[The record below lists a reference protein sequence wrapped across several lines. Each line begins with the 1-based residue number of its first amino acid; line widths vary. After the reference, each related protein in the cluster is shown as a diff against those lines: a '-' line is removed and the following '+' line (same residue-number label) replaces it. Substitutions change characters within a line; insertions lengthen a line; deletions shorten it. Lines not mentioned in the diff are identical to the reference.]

1 MIRTAIKGMLARKL
15 RTILTSLAIV
25 LGVGMVSAAYILTD
39 TWQGAT
45 DKLSTAAYD
54 NVDAVVTTR
63 AAFDVSA
70 DEVGGKRPPLPASA
84 LADVRALPEVGVAAG
99 DVSDQVRLVG
109 ADDKAIGGSG
119 GSPSFAE
126 GFDAR
131 APGAAALSPFKLR
144 SGRFARSRGEV
155 TIDAGTA
162 KKQHL
167 GVGQTIGVSSHGAS
181 QRFTIVGT
189 ATFGSVESL
198 GGATAAIFD
207 LRQAQALTGK
217 DGKLDSILVRAREGV
232 APGELRHA
240 IAAVLPHALQVETA
254 AGQDRF
260 GLDGLREGLGIVQK
274 FLVAFGIIALF
285 VGGFVI
291 FNTLAI
297 TVAQRSR
304 DFALLRTIG
313 ASRRQVL
320 GSVVLEA
327 VLTGLVASLIG
338 IAVGLGLT
346 SGLSAAFKALDID
359 LPASETVLAGR
370 TVIVALLFGVGVT
383 TVAGLVP
390 AVRATRVDPVAALR
404 EGAVPA
410 SRGSRRTPVVGA
422 ALSALSVAALVYGMF
437 AGGVSVVG
445 RLAAIGLGTLLLFVG
460 VAMLSSR
467 LVPPLA
473 STVGW
478 PVERLGRVAG
488 RLARENA
495 IRNPGRTAATAAALM
510 IGIALVTFVAI
521 LGQGLRTSFSASW
534 ERQVSTNYVV
544 TAEDGWT
551 PIPAKTADALA
562 KTPGVGAVTTIREDQ
577 ARAFGEVGTVSGIDP
592 ATVDSALH
600 FHWKA
605 GSDSALREIGTD
617 GAIVTKKFAEEHDLA
632 AGERFRMTS
641 PSGKRLDLRIAGID
655 ARPEFNPLELAD
667 VSISQALF
675 DRSFENPDPRL
686 VFVKLDDGA
695 DAASRSA
702 LERAI
707 APYPGAKL
715 RTSAEYEKL
724 NQSWIDGLVGL
735 LYAMLGLSVIVSLFG
750 IINTLA
756 LAVFERTRELGTLR
770 AVGMTRRQVRRMMRY
785 ESVMVALIG
794 AVLGMAVGLLLAAL
808 VTHALSGEGLEFS
821 IPARTLV
828 AFLLVAIIAG
838 MLAAILPA
846 RRASRL
852 NVLQA
857 LQYE

>member
-15 RTILTSLAIV
+15 RTVLTGLAIV
-25 LGVGMVSAAYILTD
+25 LGVAMVSAAYILTD
-39 TWQGAT
+39 SWQGAA

-63 AAFDVSA
+63 AAFEVAA
-70 DEVGGKRPPLPASA
+70 DEAGGKRPPLPASV
-84 LADVRALPEVGVAAG
+84 LADVRSLPQVGVAAG
-99 DVSDQVRLVG
+99 DVSDEVRLVG
-109 ADDKAIGGSG
+109 HDGKAIGGDG

-126 GFDAR
+126 GIDAR
-131 APGAAALSPFKLR
+131 TPGAAALSPFKLR
-144 SGRFARSRGEV
+144 SGRFARADREV
-155 TIDAGTA
+155 TIDAATA
-162 KKQHL
+162 KNEHL
-167 GVGQTIGVSSHGAS
+167 AVGQTIGVSTHGAS

-217 DGKLDSILVRAREGV
+217 RGKLDSILVRARADV
-232 APGELRHA
+232 APAELRHA
-240 IAAVLPHALQVETA
+240 IAAVLPPGLQVESA
-254 AGQDRF
+254 ESQDRF
-260 GLDGLREGLGIVQK
+260 GLDGLKQGLGIVQK

-304 DFALLRTIG
+304 EFALLRTIG

-320 GSVVLEA
+320 GSVVVEA
-327 VLTGLVASLIG
+327 VATGLVASVIG

-346 SGLSAAFKALDID
+346 GGLSAAFKAFNLE
-359 LPASETVLAGR
+359 LPESGTVLATR
-370 TVIVALLFGVGVT
+370 TLLVSLLFGVGVT

-390 AVRATRVDPVAALR
+390 AVRATRVEPVAALR
-404 EGAVPA
+404 EGAIPT
-410 SRGSRRTPVVGA
+410 SRGSRRTPAAGA
-422 ALSALSVAALVYGMF
+422 VLSAIAIVALVYGMF
-437 AGGVSVVG
+437 AGGVSVTG
-445 RLAAIGLGTLLLFVG
+445 RLAAIGAGTLILFVG

-473 STVGW
+473 SIVGR
-478 PVERLGRVAG
+478 PAERIARVAG

-495 IRNPGRTAATAAALM
+495 MRNPGRTAATAAALM

-534 ERQVSTNYVV
+534 DKQLSTDYVV

-551 PIPAKTADALA
+551 PIPDETAEALA
-562 KTPGVGAVTTIREDQ
+562 KTPGVAAVTTVREDQ
-577 ARAFGEVGTVSGIDP
+577 ARAFGEVMLVSGIDP
-592 ATVDSALH
+592 ATVDSALQ

-605 GSDSALREIGTD
+605 GSDAALQGIGND
-617 GAIVTKKFAEEHDLA
+617 GAIITKEFADQHHLG

-641 PSGKRLDLRIAGID
+641 PAGNRLDLRVAGID
-655 ARPEFNPLELAD
+655 ARPQFNPLELAD
-667 VSISQALF
+667 VSIGRRLF
-675 DRSFENPDPRL
+675 DRSFEVRDDRL
-686 VFVKLDDGA
+686 VFVKLDPGA
-695 DAASRSA
+695 GAASRST
-702 LERAI
+702 LEQAI
-707 APYPGAKL
+707 APYPGAEL
-715 RTSAEYEKL
+715 RTSAQYEEL
-724 NQSWIDGLVGL
+724 NQGWIDGLVGL

-750 IINTLA
+750 IVNTLA

-770 AVGMTRRQVRRMMRY
+770 AVGMTRRQVRRMMRH
-785 ESVMVALIG
+785 ESIIVALIG
-794 AVLGMAVGLLLAAL
+794 AVLGMTVGLLLAAL

-821 IPARTLV
+821 IPAGTLV
-828 AFLLVAIIAG
+828 AFLVVAIVAG

-852 NVLQA
+852 DVLHA

>member
-15 RTILTSLAIV
+15 RTMLTGLAIV

-39 TWQGAT
+39 TWQGAA

-63 AAFDVSA
+63 AAFEVAA
-70 DEVGGKRPPLPASA
+70 DEAGGKRPPLPASV
-84 LADVRALPEVGVAAG
+84 LADVRSLPQVGVAAG
-99 DVSDQVRLVG
+99 DVSDEVRLVG
-109 ADDKAIGGSG
+109 RDGKAIGGDG

-126 GFDAR
+126 GVDAR
-131 APGAAALSPFKLR
+131 TPGAAALSPFKLR
-144 SGRFARSRGEV
+144 SGRFARADREV
-155 TIDAGTA
+155 TIDAATA
-162 KKQHL
+162 KKEHL
-167 GVGQTIGVSSHGAS
+167 AVGQTIGISTHGAS

-207 LRQAQALTGK
+207 LHQAQALTGK
-217 DGKLDSILVRAREGV
+217 QGKLDSILVRARDGV
-232 APGELRHA
+232 AQAELRHA
-240 IAAVLPHALQVETA
+240 IGAVLPYGLQVESA
-254 AGQDRF
+254 KSQDRF
-260 GLDGLREGLGIVQK
+260 GLDELKQGLGIVQK

-304 DFALLRTIG
+304 EFAVLRTIG

-327 VLTGLVASLIG
+327 VVTGLVASVIG

-346 SGLSAAFKALDID
+346 GGLSAAFKALDVE
-359 LPASETVLAGR
+359 LPASDTVLATR
-370 TVIVALLFGVGVT
+370 TVLVSLLFGVGVT

-390 AVRATRVDPVAALR
+390 AVRATRVEPVAALR
-404 EGAVPA
+404 EGAIPT
-410 SRGSRRTPVVGA
+410 SRGSRRTPIAGA
-422 ALSALSVAALVYGMF
+422 VLSAVAVAALLYGMF
-437 AGGVSVVG
+437 AGDVSVTG
-445 RLAAIGLGTLLLFVG
+445 RLAAIGVGTLILFVG
-460 VAMLSSR
+460 VAMLSSG

-473 STVGW
+473 SIVGR
-478 PVERLGRVAG
+478 PAERIARVAG

-495 IRNPGRTAATAAALM
+495 MRNPGRTAATAAALM

-534 ERQVSTNYVV
+534 DKQLSTDYVV

-551 PIPAKTADALA
+551 PIPGETAEALA
-562 KTPGVGAVTTIREDQ
+562 KTPGIAAVTTIREDQ
-577 ARAFGEVGTVSGIDP
+577 ARAFGQVMLVSGIDP

-605 GSDSALREIGTD
+605 GSDAALQGIGND
-617 GAIVTKKFAEEHDLA
+617 GAIITEQFAKEHHLG

-641 PSGKRLDLRIAGID
+641 PAGKRLDLRVAGID

-667 VSISQALF
+667 VSIARGLF
-675 DRSFENPDPRL
+675 DRSFEVRDDRL
-686 VFVKLDDGA
+686 VFVKLDPGA
-695 DAASRSA
+695 GATSRST

-707 APYPGAKL
+707 APYPGAEL
-715 RTSAEYEKL
+715 RTSAQYEKL
-724 NQSWIDGLVGL
+724 TQSWIDGLVGL

-750 IINTLA
+750 IVNTLA

-770 AVGMTRRQVRRMMRY
+770 AVGMTRRQVRRMMRH
-785 ESVMVALIG
+785 ESIIVALIG
-794 AVLGMAVGLLLAAL
+794 AVLGMTVGLLLAAL

-821 IPARTLV
+821 IPAGTLV
-828 AFLLVAIIAG
+828 AFLIVAIVAG

-852 NVLQA
+852 NVLQS

>member
-15 RTILTSLAIV
+15 RTTLTGLAIV
-25 LGVGMVSAAYILTD
+25 LGIAMVSAAYILTD
-39 TWQGAT
+39 TWHGAA

-54 NVDAVVTTR
+54 NVDAVVTAR
-63 AAFDVSA
+63 AAFKVSA
-70 DEVGGKRPPLPASA
+70 DQTGGERPPLPASV
-84 LADVRALPEVGVAAG
+84 LADVRSVPQVGVAAG

-109 ADDKAIGGSG
+109 DDGNAIGGDG
-119 GSPSFAE
+119 GGPSFAE
-126 GFDAR
+126 GIDAR
-131 APGAAALSPFKLR
+131 TPGAAALSPFKLR
-144 SGRFARSRGEV
+144 SGRFPHADREV
-155 TIDAGTA
+155 AIDTATA
-162 KKQHL
+162 KNERL
-167 GVGQTIGVSSHGAS
+167 AVGQKIGVSTHGVS

-207 LRQAQALTGK
+207 LTQAQALTGK
-217 DGKLDSILVRAREGV
+217 RGKFDSILVGARDGV
-232 APGELRHA
+232 TPAELRHA
-240 IAAVLPHALQVETA
+240 IAPALPRSLQVESA
-254 AGQDRF
+254 KSQDRF
-260 GLDGLREGLGIVQK
+260 GLDGLSQELDIVQK
-274 FLVAFGIIALF
+274 FLVSFGFIALF

-304 DFALLRTIG
+304 EFALLRTIG

-327 VLTGLVASLIG
+327 AVTGLVASVIG

-346 SGLSAAFKALDID
+346 GALSAAFKALGVE
-359 LPASETVLAGR
+359 LPASGMVLASR
-370 TVIVALLFGVGVT
+370 TVIVSLLFGVGVT

-390 AVRATRVDPVAALR
+390 ALRATRVEPVAALR
-404 EGAVPA
+404 EGAIPS
-410 SRGSRRTPVVGA
+410 SRGSRRTPLAGAVISAVGI
-422 ALSALSVAALVYGMF
+422 AALVYGMF
-437 AGGVSVVG
+437 AGGVGVSG
-445 RLAAIGLGTLLLFVG
+445 RLASIGVGTLVLFVG

-473 STVGW
+473 SLVGR
-478 PVERLGRVAG
+478 PAERIARAAG

-495 IRNPGRTAATAAALM
+495 MRNPGRTAATAAALM

-521 LGQGLRTSFSASW
+521 LGQGLRASFSASW
-534 ERQVSTNYVV
+534 DEQVSTDYVV
-544 TAEDGWT
+544 TAEDGRT
-551 PIPAKTADALA
+551 PIPGGTARALA
-562 KTPGVGAVTTIREDQ
+562 STPGVAAVTTVREDQ
-577 ARAFGEVGTVSGIDP
+577 TRAFGQVMPVIGIDP
-592 ATVDSALH
+592 ASVRSALR
-600 FHWKA
+600 FHWEA
-605 GSDSALREIGTD
+605 GSDAALRAIGD
-617 GAIVTKKFAEEHDLA
+617 EGAIVTKRLAEERRLGL
-632 AGERFRMTS
+632 GERFSMTT
-641 PSGKRLDLRIAGID
+641 PSGERLHLRVAGID

-667 VSISQALF
+667 VSIARGLF
-675 DRSFENPDPRL
+675 DRSFEMRDDRL
-686 VFVKLDDGA
+686 VFVKLDPGA
-695 DAASRSA
+695 GAATSSA

-707 APYPGAKL
+707 APYPGTKL

-750 IINTLA
+750 IVNTLA

-770 AVGMTRRQVRRMMRY
+770 AVGMTRRQVRRMMRH
-785 ESVMVALIG
+785 ESIIVALIG
-794 AVLGMAVGLLLAAL
+794 AVLGMTVGLLLAAL
-808 VTHALSGEGLEFS
+808 VTHALSGEGLEYS
-821 IPARTLV
+821 IPAGTLV
-828 AFLLVAIIAG
+828 AFLIIAIVAG